1 MTRSAHNKNTK
12 SQLYP
17 PMKLPKIY
25 MRFTALCCALW
36 MSLSAAA
43 QSPDSIPAG
52 EVLPAGTGNLL
63 SQMTADEYMRLQLPP
78 LHVLMQNARRNSP
91 QVNVYAAN
99 KELEERELKNVRR
112 TWLQHFK
119 LNASYSYGS
128 TDVTS
133 QQYYNQQYPIIQN
146 VTGTTQSWWNL
157 GASVSFPLDE
167 IFNRRNKIKQQK
179 KKIESIEYEVERW
192 HDDICLKI
200 IEAYTTAVQ
209 YLSLLESAS
218 AEMAAAKAQYT
229 FSKTDFINGKIDMQE
244 LSRHKSIE
252 SSAIRE
258 YEKSRAELNKAILQL
273 EILSKTPI
281 ITPPEEFE
289 AR

>member
-1 MTRSAHNKNTK
+1 MNMN
-12 SQLYP
+12 
-17 PMKLPKIY
+17 MKKILL
-25 MRFTALCCALW
+25 RFAATCCLLFAAAA
-36 MSLSAAA
+36 AAA
-43 QSPDSIPAG
+43 QTADSLPAG
-52 EVLPAGTGNLL
+52 EALPAGTDNVLL
-63 SQMTADEYMRLQLPP
+63 RMTPEAYMHLQLPP
-78 LHVLMQNARRNSP
+78 LHVLMQNARKYSP

-99 KELEERELKNVRR
+99 KEMEERELRNVRR
-112 TWLQHFK
+112 TWLSYFK

-133 QQYYNQQYPIIQN
+133 QMYYNQQYPVVQN
-146 VTGTTQSWWNL
+146 VTGTDQSWWNV

-179 KKIESIEYEVERW
+179 KRIESIQYEVERW
-192 HDDICLKI
+192 HDDVCLKI
-200 IEAYTTAVQ
+200 IDAYTTAVQ
-209 YLSLLESAS
+209 YLSVLESAS
-218 AEMAAAKAQYT
+218 ADMTAAKAQYT

-252 SSAIRE
+252 STAIRE
-258 YEKSRAELNKAILQL
+258 YENARAELNKAILEL
-273 EILSKTPI
+273 EVLSKTPI